1 MDKMAEIIEGIGTDF
16 NNNWQFTDDGDLKL
30 VSDEENLTQA
40 IINRLT
46 CPANSLNLY
55 YADYGSVISKYFGWR
70 KNDTTLKFME
80 IDIKACLDQDPRIND
95 YTVQL
100 SYTEKGIRIDLN
112 IDLTDEDFELSL
124 ILTRDG
130 DLTTIN
136 YDDEETEE
144 ET

>member
-1 MDKMAEIIEGIGTDF
+1 MAEIIEGIGTDF

-70 KNDTTLKFME
+70 KNETTLKFME

>member
-1 MDKMAEIIEGIGTDF
+1 MAEIIEGIGTDF

-46 CPANSLNLY
+46 CPSNSLNLF

-70 KNDTTLKFME
+70 KNETTLKFME

>member
-1 MDKMAEIIEGIGTDF
+1 MAEIIEGIGTDF